1 MTTKDN
7 GKNKKINDNTF
18 GLFLQDFAI
27 GFAGIIVFI
36 IFGSTGLFLS
46 KVAQVISQDNNNFTG
61 NNFSITKTVNSSI
74 NNKLTI
80 TSKGGGPITSKGGG
94 PKPITM
100 NTKHLLGMNGLA
112 FWEIFFNEPIKFEQR
127 AMFVD
132 KDLINNSNSNSN
144 NENIFKDI
152 ASNSFEDTMKKGI
165 NGIKNTFNLMSG
177 LNESV
182 TIFLC
187 GMFGLILIPIF
198 FIYNFIWSFAFV
210 IKSVADSLVNESFSF
225 FKGTSLDTSKD
236 NNENIFKKILMALW
250 LFLPRAF
257 YIFTFFVFII
267 IILFVLPFYT
277 MFQSIWKLLTSNYK
291 LDTSSENDKPNT
303 CGHIVT
309 ISGTKKVY
317 TLGTFIVDV
326 LFNKKIVWLLV
337 ILNLFT
343 CTNTWFGDVG
353 IMSAIAA
360 VIVMIIWP
368 GILKPC
374 VTIDDNTMITKFPIN
389 NLPFQSASFLI
400 KKYNAI
406 NKDTDGFE
414 KLQRLCKND
423 SDIVLKAVKESCE

>member
-7 GKNKKINDNTF
+7 GKNKINDNTF
-18 GLFLQDFAI
+18 GLFLQNFAI

-61 NNFSITKTVNSSI
+61 NNFSITKTVNNSI
-74 NNKLTI
+74 ITI
-80 TSKGGGPITSKGGG
+80 TSKEGGL
-94 PKPITM
+94 KPITM

-112 FWEIFFNEPIKFEQR
+112 FWEIFFNDTIKFEQQ
-127 AMFVD
+127 AQFVN
-132 KDLINNSNSNSN
+132 KDLINNSNSDSNSN
-144 NENIFKDI
+144 NENIFKVI

-210 IKSVADSLVNESFSF
+210 IKSVADSLGNDSFSF
-225 FKGTSLDTSKD
+225 FKGTSLDTSKED
-236 NNENIFKKILMALW
+236 DDMLIFKKILMALW
-250 LFLPRAF
+250 LFLPRTF

-277 MFQSIWKLLTSNYK
+277 TFQSIWKLLTSNYK
-291 LDTSSENDKPNT
+291 LDTSNENDNHIT
-303 CGHIVT
+303 CEHTFT
-309 ISGTKKVY
+309 ISGTGVGN

-374 VTIDDNTMITKFPIN
+374 VTIDDNTMITKHSIN

-406 NKDTDGFE
+406 NKDMDGFE
-414 KLQRLCKND
+414 PLQKLCKND
-423 SDIVLKAVKESCE
+423 YKYVSEAVKESCEE

>member
-7 GKNKKINDNTF
+7 GKNKINDNTF
-18 GLFLQDFAI
+18 GLFLQNFAI

-46 KVAQVISQDNNNFTG
+46 KVAQVIKDDNSEFDD
-61 NNFSITKTVNSSI
+61 
-74 NNKLTI
+74 TI
-80 TSKGGGPITSKGGG
+80 DVYL
-94 PKPITM
+94 

-112 FWEIFFNEPIKFEQR
+112 FWEIFFDEPIKFEQR
-127 AMFVD
+127 AMFVN

-144 NENIFKDI
+144 NKNIFKVI
-152 ASNSFEDTMKKGI
+152 ASNSFEDTMEKGI
-165 NGIKNTFNLMSG
+165 NGIKNTFKLMSG

-187 GMFGLILIPIF
+187 GMFGLMLIPIF

-210 IKSVADSLVNESFSF
+210 IKSVADSLGNDSF
-225 FKGTSLDTSKD
+225 FKGTSLDTS
-236 NNENIFKKILMALW
+236 NEETILRKILMALW

-277 MFQSIWKLLTSNYK
+277 TFQSIWKLLTSNYK
-291 LDTSSENDKPNT
+291 LDTSNENDNPIT
-303 CGHIVT
+303 CEYTVT
-309 ISGTKKVY
+309 ISGTGVGN

-374 VTIDDNTMITKFPIN
+374 VAIDDNTMITKYPIN
-389 NLPFQSASFLI
+389 NLDLQSASFLI

-406 NKDTDGFE
+406 YQTKKGFE
-414 KLQRLCKND
+414 PLQKLCKND
-423 SDIVLKAVKESCE
+423 YKAVSEAVKKSCGDFSEAVEESYEE